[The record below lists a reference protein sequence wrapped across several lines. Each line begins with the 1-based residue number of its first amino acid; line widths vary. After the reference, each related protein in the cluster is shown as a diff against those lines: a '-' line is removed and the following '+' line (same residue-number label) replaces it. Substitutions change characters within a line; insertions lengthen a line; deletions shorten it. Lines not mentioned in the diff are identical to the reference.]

1 MAAKKKR
8 KTKSSKS
15 TKSKNT
21 TQAALSYVL
30 FMFSGFVMY
39 FISKDKYVK
48 FHAMQSIVVFTSLF
62 LLQMALTATF
72 IFALLGV
79 LVNILIIV
87 LWVLLIYKAWVGDEW
102 EVPILGKFARQ
113 FAKKY

>member
-1 MAAKKKR
+1 MAAKKR
-8 KTKSSKS
+8 KTKSKKS

-21 TQAALSYVL
+21 TLAAFSYVL
-30 FMFSGFVMY
+30 FMFSGFVIY
-39 FISKDKYVK
+39 FISKDEYVK

-62 LLQMALTATF
+62 LLQMALTATL

-79 LVNILIIV
+79 LVNLLIIV
-87 LWVLLIYKAWVGDEW
+87 LWIVLIYKAWVGDEW

-113 FAKKY
+113 FTKKI

>member
-8 KTKSSKS
+8 KTESKKN
-15 TKSKNT
+15 KSKNT

-39 FISKDKYVK
+39 IISKDEYVK

-62 LLQMALTATF
+62 LLQMALTATL

-79 LVNILIIV
+79 LVNILILV
-87 LWVLLIYKAWVGDEW
+87 LWILLIYKAWVGDEW
-102 EVPILGKFARQ
+102 EVPILGKFARR
-113 FAKKY
+113 FAKKI